1 MDAAIKIISDLIKRQ
16 AEAVSE
22 VSDALDKGNLPE
34 CTAYML
40 EKSRMNSIDQ
50 IQTLVLEMTML
61 YTSGD
66 ETGGAADE

>member
-1 MDAAIKIISDLIKRQ
+1 MDTAIKNISDLIKRQ

-22 VSDALDKGNLPE
+22 ASEVLSIGNLPE
-34 CTAYML
+34 RAAFAI

-50 IQTLVLEMTML
+50 IQTLVVELTRL

-66 ETGGAADE
+66 TGGKEDE

>member
-1 MDAAIKIISDLIKRQ
+1 MDAAIKIISDSLKRQ

-22 VSDALDKGNLPE
+22 VSEALSKGNLPE
-34 CTAYML
+34 HTAYTL

-50 IQTLVLEMTML
+50 IQTLVLELTRL

-66 ETGGAADE
+66 ETGGTAD

>member
-1 MDAAIKIISDLIKRQ
+1 MDAAIKIISDSIKRQ

-22 VSDALDKGNLPE
+22 VSEALREGNLPE
-34 CTAYML
+34 RTAYTL

-50 IQTLVLEMTML
+50 IQTLVLELTRL

-66 ETGGAADE
+66 ETGGIADE

>member
-1 MDAAIKIISDLIKRQ
+1 MDTAIKNISDLIKRQ

-22 VSDALDKGNLPE
+22 ASEVLSAGNLPE
-34 CTAYML
+34 HAAFAI

-50 IQTLVLEMTML
+50 IQTLVVELTRL

-66 ETGGAADE
+66 TGGKEDE